1 MGNGTKVFC
10 VNCVH
15 HYLSISQGIQ
25 CVNPEFTSISY
36 ATGERTPVNWD
47 HEDRNRLGY
56 CKGYEK
62 NKTTTGVRDVSKED

>member
-15 HYLSISQGIQ
+15 YLFSITPTNI
-25 CVNPEFTSISY
+25 CIHPDYASISY
-36 ATGERTPVNWD
+36 ATGERIPVNWD
-47 HEDRNRLGY
+47 TEARNRHGH